1 MFDRQLNSYVPSYY
15 RKVDEMDA
23 LMEVEQSIVDEYQ
36 VNMLRAFQNTFVLT
50 ADILGIELFE
60 TMFSIVANPATE
72 DLEFRRQR
80 ILNRM
85 TTSPPFT
92 LRFLKQKLDAIIGKG
107 RWKVTV
113 DYANYT
119 LYIEASAVNQNWYTE
134 LEFTIN
140 QIKPCNIVFINR
152 PRTDLS
158 LSMTEEISYKTM
170 KWNYILGSWLLGRL
184 PFATVEGAEVIEWYY
199 KLGQW
204 SLGKNPFAL
213 TEGGNIIKMATT
225 PSIQDALLQDTAGFV
240 VTDIAAVLINDET
253 KITNF
258 TIKYAS
264 GRFVT
269 LEYQVTSAMTS
280 VVTNIKLLKSDD
292 TVLTDSNV
300 YVPVTDTI
308 LSRHSIEVKEG

>member
-36 VNMLRAFQNTFVLT
+36 VNMLTAFQNTFVLT
-50 ADILGIELFE
+50 ADISGIELFE
-60 TMFSIVANPATE
+60 TMFSIVANPYTE

-92 LRFLKQKLDAIIGKG
+92 LRFLKQKLDTIIGEG
-107 RWKVTV
+107 RWKVTM

-119 LYIEASAVNQNWYTE
+119 LYVEASAVNQNWYTE

-184 PFATVEGAEVIEWYY
+184 PFATIEGAEVIEWYY

-204 SLGKNPFAL
+204 PLGKNPFAL

-258 TIKYAS
+258 TIKSAS

-300 YVPVTDTI
+300 YVPVTDTV